1 MLSGRAPDRDFL
13 TGATCLVVGGAQGI
27 GWAVAVAMADHGATV
42 HVCDVS
48 EDSLARAT
56 EETARLPWPER
67 LVLAECDATDRGAL
81 ERWITAGHQS
91 AGRVDVL
98 VNNAAFVRWEPLEI
112 MSVEDAERT
121 MATAYGA
128 TLYAT
133 KAVLPLMRAAG
144 RGHIVTVGSSVG
156 RVHVKGPSAAYAAA
170 KAALEAFTAILQIE
184 LRGSPLHATLVR
196 PGAVAGTGFF
206 QHHVPSA
213 RMPRLADFLP
223 YSVPPDIARGVIRAL
238 RSPRDTLDVPGYL
251 PALYLLHDLFPTGLR
266 RLMELGGPG
275 RRDYAH
281 RSWHHHITG
290 S

>member
-1 MLSGRAPDRDFL
+1 MLSSHGSAKAFL
-13 TGATCLVVGGAQGI
+13 TGSNCLVVGGAQGI
-27 GWAVAVAMADHGATV
+27 GWAIAVAMADHGATV
-42 HVCDVS
+42 HVCDRS
-48 EDSLARAT
+48 ERSLARAA
-56 EETARLPWPER
+56 EEAARLPWPER
-67 LVLAECDATDRGAL
+67 LVLAECDATDRTAL
-81 ERWITAGHQS
+81 ERWIVTAHEH
-91 AGRVDVL
+91 AGRVDIL
-98 VNNAAFVRWEPLEI
+98 VNNAAFVRWEPLET
-112 MSVEDAERT
+112 MSVADAELT

-144 RGHIVTVGSSVG
+144 RGHIVTMGSSVG
-156 RVHVKGPSAAYAAA
+156 RVYVKGPSAAYAAS
-170 KAALEAFTAILQIE
+170 KAALEAFTSILQIE

-206 QHHVPSA
+206 QHHVPHQ

-223 YSVPPDIARGVIRAL
+223 YSVPPDIARGVLRAL
-238 RSPRDTLDVPGYL
+238 RNPRNTVDIPGFL

-275 RRDYAH
+275 RRDYGN